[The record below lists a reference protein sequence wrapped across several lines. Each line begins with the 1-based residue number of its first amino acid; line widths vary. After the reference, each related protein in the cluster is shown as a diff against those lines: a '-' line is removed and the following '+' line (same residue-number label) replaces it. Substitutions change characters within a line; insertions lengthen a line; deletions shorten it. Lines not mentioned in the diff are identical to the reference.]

1 MQKIM
6 MAVLEA
12 LQAEQVR
19 AQEKAAEQG
28 IQPS

>member
-12 LQAEQVR
+12 LQHEQQK
-19 AQEKAAEQG
+19 AAEKAAEQG
-28 IQPS
+28 IPPS

>member
-19 AQEKAAEQG
+19 AQDEAAAQG
-28 IQPS
+28 VQPS